1 MRKYDRDGF
10 GGSRGTIQS
19 DFLEAV
25 GLEYT
30 PDLLE
35 GNPDKN
41 VTFHGQ
47 VLEAKRFYNMME
59 HPDLTRH
66 EIVAAFHGAENR
78 LKKNGRLLEGVYFTR
93 QERREFMS
101 RYAKGNR
108 AVAEEYLGTVI
119 LFDLM
124 DLVGEDEQSSFT
136 TEQITEVKMTIM
148 DCGIPYDPLKRP
160 DPDVSLEAEARQ
172 IGGLGI
178 YMVKQMMEE
187 VSYEYRGGMNIL
199 RMRKMF

>member
-1 MRKYDRDGF
+1 MEHMEQKKLELTVIATLENYDR
-10 GGSRGTIQS
+10 
-19 DFLEAV
+19 
-25 GLEYT
+25 
-30 PDLLE
+30 
-35 GNPDKN
+35 
-41 VTFHGQ
+41 
-47 VLEAKRFYNMME
+47 
-59 HPDLTRH
+59 
-66 EIVAAFHGAENR
+66 
-78 LKKNGRLLEGVYFTR
+78 
-93 QERREFMS
+93 
-101 RYAKGNR
+101 
-108 AVAEEYLGTVI
+108 VAEFVEGELEIREVPMAAQAQIVIALDEIYTNVAKYAYADDPGEVTVR
-119 LFDLM
+119 LDF
-124 DLVGEDEQSSFT
+124 

>member
-1 MRKYDRDGF
+1 MEHMEQQKLELTVIATLENYDR
-10 GGSRGTIQS
+10 
-19 DFLEAV
+19 
-25 GLEYT
+25 
-30 PDLLE
+30 
-35 GNPDKN
+35 
-41 VTFHGQ
+41 
-47 VLEAKRFYNMME
+47 
-59 HPDLTRH
+59 
-66 EIVAAFHGAENR
+66 
-78 LKKNGRLLEGVYFTR
+78 
-93 QERREFMS
+93 
-101 RYAKGNR
+101 
-108 AVAEEYLGTVI
+108 VAEFVEGELEIREVPMAAQAQIVIALDEIYTNVAKYAYADDPGEVTVR
-119 LFDLM
+119 LDF
-124 DLVGEDEQSSFT
+124 

>member
-1 MRKYDRDGF
+1 DPGEVTVRL
-10 GGSRGTIQS
+10 
-19 DFLEAV
+19 DF
-25 GLEYT
+25 
-30 PDLLE
+30 
-35 GNPDKN
+35 
-41 VTFHGQ
+41 
-47 VLEAKRFYNMME
+47 
-59 HPDLTRH
+59 
-66 EIVAAFHGAENR
+66 
-78 LKKNGRLLEGVYFTR
+78 
-93 QERREFMS
+93 
-101 RYAKGNR
+101 
-108 AVAEEYLGTVI
+108 
-119 LFDLM
+119 
-124 DLVGEDEQSSFT
+124 

>member
-1 MRKYDRDGF
+1 MEHMEEKKLERTVIATLENYDR
-10 GGSRGTIQS
+10 
-19 DFLEAV
+19 
-25 GLEYT
+25 
-30 PDLLE
+30 
-35 GNPDKN
+35 
-41 VTFHGQ
+41 
-47 VLEAKRFYNMME
+47 
-59 HPDLTRH
+59 
-66 EIVAAFHGAENR
+66 
-78 LKKNGRLLEGVYFTR
+78 
-93 QERREFMS
+93 
-101 RYAKGNR
+101 
-108 AVAEEYLGTVI
+108 VAEFVEGELEIREVPMAAQAQIVIALDEIYTNVAKYAYADDPGEVTVR
-119 LFDLM
+119 LDF
-124 DLVGEDEQSSFT
+124 

>member
-1 MRKYDRDGF
+1 MEQKKLELTVIATLENYDR
-10 GGSRGTIQS
+10 
-19 DFLEAV
+19 
-25 GLEYT
+25 
-30 PDLLE
+30 
-35 GNPDKN
+35 
-41 VTFHGQ
+41 
-47 VLEAKRFYNMME
+47 
-59 HPDLTRH
+59 
-66 EIVAAFHGAENR
+66 
-78 LKKNGRLLEGVYFTR
+78 
-93 QERREFMS
+93 
-101 RYAKGNR
+101 
-108 AVAEEYLGTVI
+108 VAEFVEGELEIREVPMAAQAQIVIALDEIYTNVAKYAYADDPGEVTVR
-119 LFDLM
+119 LDF
-124 DLVGEDEQSSFT
+124 